1 MLNRDSLL
9 FSPTR
14 DGVPSSDDNFY
25 ASDILDILAGQ
36 EALEQEARDTLP
48 FQFDQCTYDLGYLR
62 QPLYACLTCLNH
74 GAVCAAC
81 SIACHGEHELVELF
95 NRRHF
100 RCDCGTEKMGAGSCC
115 SISARDDA
123 PVNDENKYDAN
134 FKGQFCFC
142 GQPYD
147 PHTETDS
154 MYQCL
159 VCEDWIH
166 HQCLFGTHSDDNA
179 APLSEDDFDM
189 IICERCVKGNEG
201 VRIIAER
208 YAGREGS
215 GVMIIE
221 REGRLLGATKALEER
236 KNQGLGDLGED
247 SEDEKVGNGEKGE
260 GERILI
266 GGESGE
272 GVKEEETGN
281 DTKRKS
287 ERMVEEEPITKK
299 SRLNDDIL
307 SSGGPSTSSSS
318 CSSLPSSSAAEPSS
332 SAASSIPPTAA
343 SSRLASLTSSRS
355 CHAPPALSSSD
366 TPLMKLERNG
376 GRLNLFLGNDWMDNW
391 CRCEEC
397 LPMFD
402 EFPYML
408 EEEDEYAPPED
419 AEAHKS
425 TFDLGMD
432 HLLNKMPRAQALDS
446 IRAFSGLSD
455 RIKDYLRPLA
465 ESGTSISAEHIQS
478 FFAAERERNGA
489 GQR

>member
-14 DGVPSSDDNFY
+14 EGVPSSDDNFY
-25 ASDILDILAGQ
+25 ASDILAGQ

-48 FQFDQCTYDLGYLR
+48 FEFNQCTFDLGYIR

-115 SISARDDA
+115 SISPRDDF
-123 PVNDENKYDAN
+123 PLNDENKYDAN
-134 FKGQFCFC
+134 FSGQFCFC
-142 GQPYD
+142 GKAYD

-166 HQCLFGTHSDDNA
+166 HGCLFGTHSDDND

-189 IICERCVKGNEG
+189 VVCERCVEGNAR
-201 VRIIAER
+201 VKAIAER
-208 YAGREGS
+208 YAGRDHS
-215 GVMIIE
+215 GVMLID
-221 REGRLLGATKALEER
+221 REKRLLGATEELIEHK
-236 KNQGLGDLGED
+236 KNVEGDLGTDGEED
-247 SEDEKVGNGEKGE
+247 S
-260 GERILI
+260 
-266 GGESGE
+266 
-272 GVKEEETGN
+272 KETETSNETGEN
-281 DTKRKS
+281 DMGMTQPHLVDSKRKAGDG
-287 ERMVEEEPITKK
+287 VEDDRIAKK
-299 SRLNDDIL
+299 SKSDHAASPHLESTPSH
-307 SSGGPSTSSSS
+307 SSAPTPGSSNLASAPSHPSSTSSST
-318 CSSLPSSSAAEPSS
+318 C
-332 SAASSIPPTAA
+332 T
-343 SSRLASLTSSRS
+343 
-355 CHAPPALSSSD
+355 APPVLSPD
-366 TPLMKLERNG
+366 ETPLNKLRREG
-376 GRLNLFLGNDWMDNW
+376 GRINLFLANDWQSIW
-391 CRCEEC
+391 CRCDQC
-397 LPMFD
+397 LPMFAD
-402 EFPYML
+402 LPYLL
-408 EEEDEYAPPED
+408 EEEEEYSPPED
-419 AEAHKS
+419 EQAHKS

-465 ESGTSISAEHIQS
+465 DSGTSITKEHIES
-478 FFAAERERNGA
+478 FFAAERDRNSA